1 MVTSLTKISVI
12 KIDMTSWRERI
23 RPQPMFDVLSLA
35 RIRESSG
42 NYVARMEIG
51 DTPGFHN
58 DYVHELITKYSTS
71 PFRYSP
77 SRGESLLIKKVL
89 ETQWPTYSEENI
101 VIGPANFLITAA
113 LASVTSP
120 GDLVLLPDPGFASY
134 KLSAD
139 FLGLDIAHYP
149 VYKNGESFLPNLG
162 EFILALDKRPKV
174 VMVNNPSNPLG
185 VAFDSYLVLESLKD
199 LPDLGVDIVFD
210 ETYINLVYDETP
222 VDIKD
227 FPGIRIRSFSK
238 EHCAPGLRIG
248 YASAKPELATVMA
261 DLMSLSISCVP
272 QFIQFAVAEY
282 LGSQES
288 SNFTLRLRTEMS
300 RRLKYVAEV
309 LPVDVLKTSPNAAFY
324 SLLNTGR
331 RNGEEAFKF
340 LLDRNVSTCPGSKF
354 GENSKNSVRV
364 SLAGNS
370 QRFEEDVEML
380 RSGIA
385 DWLEIQN
392 N

>member
-1 MVTSLTKISVI
+1 
-12 KIDMTSWRERI
+12 MTSWRDRI

-51 DTPGFHN
+51 DTLGFHN
-58 DYVHELITKYSTS
+58 KYIHELITKYSTS

-77 SRGESLLIKKVL
+77 SRGEGILINKVL
-89 ETQWPTYSEENI
+89 ETQWPTCSEDQI

-113 LASVTSP
+113 LASVTSQ
-120 GDLVLLPDPGFASY
+120 GDYVLLPDPGFASY

-139 FLGLDIAHYP
+139 FLGLNITYYP
-149 VYKNGESFLPNLG
+149 VYTNGEPSFPNLG
-162 EFILALDKRPKV
+162 EFIRRLGKRPKV
-174 VMVNNPSNPLG
+174 VIINNPSNPLG
-185 VAFDSYLVLESLKD
+185 IAFNSNLVLESVRD
-199 LPDLGVDIVFD
+199 LSDLGVDIIFD
-210 ETYINLVYDETP
+210 ETYINLVYDDTP

-227 FPGIRIRSFSK
+227 FSGIRIRSFSK

-248 YASAKPELATVMA
+248 YACAKADLANVMA

-282 LGSQES
+282 LGSKES
-288 SNFTLRLRTEMS
+288 SNFTSVLRNEMS

-324 SLLNTGR
+324 SLLNTGE

-340 LLDRNVSTCPGSKF
+340 LLDRNISTCPGSKF
-354 GENSKNSVRV
+354 GENSKNTVRV
-364 SLAGNS
+364 SLAGNG
-370 QRFEEDVEML
+370 QRFEEDIEML
-380 RSGIA
+380 RTGIIE
-385 DWLEIQN
+385 WLAIQN